1 MGGIILGL
9 LRGIGIIFLIL
20 MAALLLLLLIVLF
33 DPITYRVRGEKSPEV
48 LFCRVKVNW
57 LFGIIRFRLIF
68 DEKLQTRLYLL
79 WFDLLKKQKLG
90 GGEIEKDSAPETVN
104 PSDVLSEGIMPEHG
118 SSQEENS
125 SEDQTDRAG
134 TERDSASDSSS
145 GADPTTQSSA
155 EGKKKSFFQKV
166 RDLPDTIRGIR
177 DKISDIWNNITEYK
191 ELLEDPN
198 TKQLWK
204 KGKDSLLRIL
214 KAICPGRCEG
224 RILYGTGSPDTTGY
238 LYGVY
243 GLLSPKLGKR
253 FTVEPDFQ
261 ETVLEGEVRIRGR
274 IFLITLL
281 VNGLSVLCRKEL
293 RIFLK
298 QIKLI
303 QTKTR
308 R

>member
-20 MAALLLLLLIVLF
+20 IAAMFFLLLIVLF

-57 LFGIIRFRLIF
+57 LFGIIRLRLTF

-79 WFDLLKKQKLG
+79 WFDLLKKKNVG
-90 GGEIEKDSAPETVN
+90 ETVKASAQGSVKRSVVS
-104 PSDVLSEGIMPEHG
+104 SDETMPEHG
-118 SSQEENS
+118 AAPEDDV
-125 SEDQTDRAG
+125 SEDQTDRAW
-134 TERDSASDSSS
+134 TEGDSDTDSPS
-145 GADPTTQSSA
+145 GGDPAAQPSA
-155 EGKKKSFFQKV
+155 EGKKKSIIQKI

-177 DKISDIWNNITEYK
+177 DKIRDIRNNITEYK
-191 ELLEDPN
+191 GILEDPN
-198 TKQLWK
+198 TRQLWK
-204 KGKDSLLRIL
+204 KSKGPLFRMLR
-214 KAICPGRCEG
+214 AICPRKCEG

-243 GLLSPKLGKR
+243 GLLSPKLGKKLV
-253 FTVEPDFQ
+253 VEPDFQ

-274 IFLITLL
+274 VFLITLL
-281 VNGLSVLCRKEL
+281 VAGVSVLFRKEL
-293 RIFLK
+293 RILLK